1 MRPSFF
7 YGYVILAL
15 CFFNMFFMRG
25 IIGSFGVFYVALLE
39 DFGWSSG
46 IIASIASVNALVYAL
61 SSPLIGWAFDRLGP
75 RILMPLGGGLM
86 GIGLFLAGTSDSLW
100 ELYLYY
106 GVVFGMGVGGLGFV
120 SNSALISHWF
130 RRRRGIA
137 IGLATMGLGLGV
149 LIIVPLTQVLIS
161 GYGWR
166 SAFMILA
173 GLILCT
179 SVPINAL
186 LQRRYPEE
194 VGQIPDGQAAQAED
208 YPGKIPK
215 KPLGTRQWTL
225 QAAVRSYPYWSITVG
240 HLALGTGLS
249 MLYTHLVAFLVNE
262 GIDKLTAAFI
272 LGLVGL
278 ARIPGTALWGIVS
291 DYLGRDKT
299 YAIATLITLAGIA
312 CLVELDPGFSHW
324 YIYTF
329 AILFGVGHS
338 AGNLTYGS
346 SIADIFGGSTVGTI
360 LGFLEVSFG
369 IGMAFGPWFGGFV
382 FDYTGSYRWAFAF
395 GLLTFLSSYFAVHA
409 ALSWHFR
416 DLAKTKGELPSRN
429 L

>member
-25 IIGSFGVFYVALLE
+25 ILGSFGVFYVALLE

-161 GYGWR
+161 SYGWR

-173 GLILCT
+173 GLICT

-186 LQRRYPEE
+186 LQRRHPEE

-208 YPGKIPK
+208 YPAEIPK
-215 KPLGTRQWTL
+215 KPLGTRQWSL

-291 DYLGRDKT
+291 DYLGRDKA
-299 YAIATLITLAGIA
+299 YAIATFITMAGIA

-360 LGFLEVSFG
+360 LGFLEISFG
-369 IGMAFGPWFGGFV
+369 MGMAFGPWFGGFV
-382 FDYTGSYRWAFAF
+382 YDFTGSYRWAFVF
-395 GLLTFLSSYFAVHA
+395 GLLTFLTSYLAVHA

-416 DLAKTKGELPSRN
+416 DLAKTKGDLPSRA